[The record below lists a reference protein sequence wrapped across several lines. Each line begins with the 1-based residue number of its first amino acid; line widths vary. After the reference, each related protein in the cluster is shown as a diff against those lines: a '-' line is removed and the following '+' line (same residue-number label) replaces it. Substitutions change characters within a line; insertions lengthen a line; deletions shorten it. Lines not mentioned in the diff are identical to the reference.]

1 MSRKTKERIIN
12 GLMWALPSVV
22 TVFVLGYVVIYAV
35 CENILRNLDIFAESD
50 RLAQICRLSVLW
62 PLVIGSMVQYIGM
75 NRSFVKEQKIKCRC
89 VGFVFAIGGCIIQA
103 FRISNGQYG
112 SWMTT
117 IQYHLNLAGWYY
129 SIFSVVICFLFG
141 DLLAQVKIVSRKK
154 KSFIMIENVMC
165 YVMATTIV
173 LIVVLY
179 LYEHIKFTN
188 LGMLSSVG
196 ILIIII
202 GMLFYVLKR
211 KAGYTPPVNYA
222 ILGGTMT
229 AVGVAGIILGYHGFI
244 QVAVIGGLNSL
255 FIWCKDRDSIKN
267 YIILCLLG
275 YISFFMAFYIFSS
288 EEILMIKLIL
298 IMILMA
304 ASVATY
310 RNNGQGH
317 FILMSS
323 VYFGVLY
330 KENIPENIRVI
341 LLFII
346 IIVLSLCMIKS
357 ITDMSGYIK
366 ELKQRK
372 QAYLITEENYI
383 FLRNIE
389 YVKNVGIVI
398 MLIDFDINWFVIIL

>member
-75 NRSFVKEQKIKCRC
+75 NRSFIMKQKIKCRC

-103 FRISNGQYG
+103 FRISNGRYG

-154 KSFIMIENVMC
+154 KSFILIENVMC

-255 FIWCKDRDSIKN
+255 FIWCKDRDGIKN

-317 FILMSS
+317 FILLSS

-398 MLIDFDINWFVIIL
+398 MLIDFVINWFVIIL